1 MEKKI
6 VKTEFEAV
14 RMIKNYLG
22 YNFDIN
28 SNIYLSQFEKIF
40 YPAIFRGSLINLW
53 YSIRQIC
60 NRNGE
65 DRFGLNKQKELKNY
79 WKHLVKIQRNLVIS
93 GLKNDMSL
101 MG

>member
-22 YNFDIN
+22 YNFDMN

-53 YSIRQIC
+53 YSIR
-60 NRNGE
+60 
-65 DRFGLNKQKELKNY
+65 
-79 WKHLVKIQRNLVIS
+79 
-93 GLKNDMSL
+93 
-101 MG
+101 